1 MNVSTIAVYQSLS
14 NDCLALDGTTTVVAP
29 DLGSYFEFPLLEEMS
44 GIRIKSR
51 TLLAPA
57 TPNAS
62 KNPLLA
68 AQVSVFT
75 SMIVD
80 SFFSNENDIHGVLP
94 SIIALSQCI
103 KFGWIPSYISKVH
116 RFIMPIVF

>member
-1 MNVSTIAVYQSLS
+1 
-14 NDCLALDGTTTVVAP
+14 
-29 DLGSYFEFPLLEEMS
+29 MS

-116 RFIMPIVF
+116 RFIMPIVCKAYSKIIVFIVHFFFPLGAL